1 MSENKGFPPWAWIGC
16 GCVGAIA
23 ALVAIAVGL
32 GFWGVNKAREFGE
45 LMKDPEE
52 REERALSAL
61 GASELPDGYYA
72 VVAFS
77 VPFVFDFAMLADEPP
92 KENGEPVMGEHGFI
106 FVSFPAFGDGDEELY
121 DFFEGRSEDVGALRR
136 ENMGGRDHHVDHGRH
151 LAMGYRHRDRDV
163 PDNRMRV
170 LEIHHDRSG
179 ELLNAEPGGESQ
191 APHHRQQ
198 PRARHRPVP
207 PLAIAIVSSAASIR
221 LT

>member
-45 LMKDPEE
+45 SMKDPEE

-92 KENGEPVMGEHGFI
+92 KENGEPAMGEHGFI
-106 FVSFPAFGDGDEELY
+106 FVSFPAFGEGDEELY
-121 DFFEGRSEDVGALRR
+121 DFFEGRSEDVQALRR
-136 ENMGGRDHHVDHGRH
+136 ENMDLDLEERI
-151 LAMGYRHRDRDV
+151 DRG
-163 PDNRMRV
+163 
-170 LEIHHDRSG
+170 LIE
-179 ELLNAEPGGESQ
+179 
-191 APHHRQQ
+191 RQTQ
-198 PRARHRPVP
+198 IDPAQVGKC
-207 PLAIAIVSSAASIR
+207 IASAADLNPTDSAQVYSKCLVTAERSKVRIQINYPTFI
-221 LT
+221 LQVYMVTGQPEGH